1 MLARTIAASSLP
13 ATRRPAL
20 LAACLLAA
28 RAFHTARFVAPSR
41 TATSVPTSTIR
52 RADTTTH
59 KYRPPQSS
67 HAFVLPSWH
76 CLHSLWHSGS
86 CSRSFFTARPLETA
100 PPPSKDVQQT
110 AVEPRADTPIVLP
123 SGQPKKLLDEHAEPA
138 HPEAAK
144 SDINKLINDQATA
157 AMSFMSASAEKVASL
172 ASATAEEISK
182 AAQAAKEAAAERATF
197 AKIPTIEET
206 SVHEGAPKDQQGES
220 AASLPKMPSSA
231 AVIRGTIFFDNM
243 YPIRVHW
250 LDPRYLAATDNH
262 NSIIPKLFASAFGVH
277 GFRLIGAIPRAN
289 EGGVF
294 VHFEVDRQDKIRTP
308 EDVTKALVTLLRAK
322 PVHALL
328 TPKAVRCHLVRG
340 SPFLDNLTSKFPY
353 NRLKIE
359 IKGPATALS
368 DLTLEQLYGEFSQF
382 GKIFDMTLN
391 NYEKDKPRSGVVQ
404 YVHMYSAVGA
414 RNCLHRLRLSVP
426 LIVTSLPATI
436 PPKTDDAAAKPEDG
450 VMTKPPPPPTAE
462 ALMFLSYDSILKTSV
477 ITDFFVKHPR
487 IMVPL
492 IGLLFAAFTFL
503 IFDPLRAF
511 NIENYI
517 THRFGL
523 KQLYGRLP
531 WPFNWL
537 RQQAN
542 EIGQSS
548 VFQMLR
554 RGAGMGESERD
565 AGIAHTWSSRQAD
578 EEKVRKWLNSNP
590 DRLLFITGP
599 RGAGRQS
606 LVKKLTADR
615 ENVVM
620 IDISHIIDR
629 TDDEFVKGLAA
640 TVGFAPGFALITWLA
655 NIMDI
660 FTPGASKA
668 SGSSTASSAQILKI
682 LECTSNACASIA
694 TKEHK
699 RMKKLYQQR
708 LAKMTPEEREAL
720 HAPPAPA
727 VEELAEGAAGN
738 ASAAKSAI
746 GSAPMNPE
754 KADSGGFS
762 KFATSMAAAV
772 GLSAKPALPEPPN
785 NAIPAEP
792 KPVDGAVSAATGA
805 LGAST
810 LAGTGQQPQAAASS
824 SNSKPDPVNN
834 NTEPLS
840 KTPVEPTTATPGKA
854 PLRLSEPAPHTQLS
868 GEGALTEQQRN
879 YHAYM
884 KQQAAK
890 KAQEVKAQKEA
901 QAKLEKEEQDRADAG
916 EPPLPKQA
924 VSSHHHSHLGG
935 LIEHEPDNLPL
946 FVIDGFNAENA
957 SKHGNFLQVLV
968 SWSAEM
974 SAAGVARFVY
984 LTDATLEESVAKSLP
999 EVKLAEV
1006 LLSDA
1011 TPEAA
1016 QEFLFSSLPASMR
1029 QAIPDSQTIQ
1039 ALQILGGRYNDLV
1052 TLVRGIENGSHP
1064 IETVED
1070 IVVQSMNSVKSMLFT
1085 EDKTV
1090 KWSKVQMWEVI
1101 NMIVGSS
1108 NGTVLYDDVLFNVF
1122 SGDDTPLKSLVRA
1135 DLLRVEPALSAGGD
1149 RLKAGSPVMNEAFK
1163 RLMYQQPKLKPGL
1176 DLLVLKY
1183 KIGTKKPSAQLFSR
1197 PAQLCSAAAS

>member
-1 MLARTIAASSLP
+1 ML
-13 ATRRPAL
+13 
-20 LAACLLAA
+20 
-28 RAFHTARFVAPSR
+28 
-41 TATSVPTSTIR
+41 
-52 RADTTTH
+52 
-59 KYRPPQSS
+59 
-67 HAFVLPSWH
+67 
-76 CLHSLWHSGS
+76 
-86 CSRSFFTARPLETA
+86 LE
-100 PPPSKDVQQT
+100 
-110 AVEPRADTPIVLP
+110 
-123 SGQPKKLLDEHAEPA
+123 EHAEAPPVTLDTGKQLN
-138 HPEAAK
+138 H
-144 SDINKLINDQATA
+144 QATVA
-157 AMSFMSASAEKVASL
+157 TPVVSATAEKVASPV
-172 ASATAEEISK
+172 STTAEETSK
-182 AAQAAKEAAAERATF
+182 VAQAAKEAAAEQATF

-206 SVHEGAPKDQQGES
+206 SEHDAPKGRPSES

-231 AVIRGTIFFDNM
+231 DVIRGLLFFDNM

-262 NSIIPKLFASAFGVH
+262 NSIIPKLFAQAFGVH

-294 VHFEVDRQDKIRTP
+294 VHFEVNRQQNIRTP
-308 EDVTKALVTLLRAK
+308 EDVTKALITLLRSK

-340 SPFLDNLTSKFPY
+340 SPFLDNLASKFPY

-368 DLTLEQLYGEFSQF
+368 DLTLEQLYGEFNQF
-382 GKIFDMTLN
+382 GKIFDLTLN
-391 NYEKDKPRSGVVQ
+391 NYEKDKPRTGVVQ

-426 LIVTSLPATI
+426 LIVSSLPATI
-436 PPKTDDAAAKPEDG
+436 PPKMDETTKPDDAAA
-450 VMTKPPPPPTAE
+450 VKPPPLPTAD
-462 ALMFLSYDSILKTSV
+462 ALVFLSYDSILKTSV

-492 IGLLFAAFTFL
+492 VGLLFAAFTFL
-503 IFDPLRAF
+503 IFDPLRAW

-548 VFQMLR
+548 VFQMLK
-554 RGAGMGESERD
+554 RGAGMGESDRD
-565 AGIAHTWSSRQAD
+565 SAISHTWSSRQAD
-578 EEKVRKWLNSNP
+578 EENVRKWLNSNP

-599 RGAGRQS
+599 RGAGKQS

-615 ENVVM
+615 SNVVM

-629 TDDEFVKGLAA
+629 TDEEFVKGLAA
-640 TVGFAPGFALITWLA
+640 SVGFAPGFALITWLA

-699 RMKKLYQQR
+699 RAKKLYQQR
-708 LAKMTPEEREAL
+708 LARMTPEEREAL
-720 HAPPAPA
+720 RAPPAPA
-727 VEELAEGAAGN
+727 VEDLAEDATGN
-738 ASAAKSAI
+738 SSAAKSAI
-746 GSAPMNPE
+746 DGAPMNPE
-754 KADSGGFS
+754 HKEDGGTFS

-772 GLSAKPALPEPPN
+772 GLSAKPTALPEPPK
-785 NAIPAEP
+785 NASSTEP
-792 KPVDGAVSAATGA
+792 KPVDTAVSAASGA
-805 LGAST
+805 QGAAAP
-810 LAGTGQQPQAAASS
+810 AGAGQQPQASAAGSS
-824 SNSKPDPVNN
+824 SKAPPVNN
-834 NTEPLS
+834 NFEPLS
-840 KTPVEPTTATPGKA
+840 KTPVVPATATPGKA
-854 PLRLSEPAPHTQLS
+854 PLRLSEPTPHTQVTDET
-868 GEGALTEQQRN
+868 GLTEQQRN

-890 KAQEVKAQKEA
+890 KAQEAKVQKEA
-901 QAKLEKEEQDRADAG
+901 QAKLKQEEQDRVEAG
-916 EPPLPKQA
+916 ELPLKKKDQQLD
-924 VSSHHHSHLGG
+924 SHRHSHLGG
-935 LIEHEPDNLPL
+935 LVEHDPDNLPL

-968 SWSAEM
+968 SWSAEL

-984 LTDATLEESVAKSLP
+984 LTDATLEESVSKSLP

-1011 TPEAA
+1011 SPEAA
-1016 QEFLFSSLPASMR
+1016 QEFLFSSLPTSMR

-1039 ALQILGGRYNDLV
+1039 ALQILGGRFNDLV
-1052 TLVRGIENGSHP
+1052 TLVRGIENGAHP
-1064 IETVED
+1064 IETVEE

-1085 EDKTV
+1085 EDKSV
-1090 KWSKVQMWEVI
+1090 KWTKVQMWETI
-1101 NMIVGSS
+1101 NMIAGSPS
-1108 NGTVLYDDVLFNVF
+1108 GTVLYDDALFNIF
-1122 SGDDTPLKSLVRA
+1122 QGDDTPLKSLVRA

-1163 RLMYQQPKLKPGL
+1163 RLIYQQPKLKPGL

-1183 KIGTKKPSAQLFSR
+1183 KIGQEQAKINTIEEELMRIAQTADEVIAQQYGGGSSNALSNGRLEKGWYQPQEEASSSKYLMLRQNFLLKLLNDSHEKIVNFDQKRRECEASIKKINKLNS
-1197 PAQLCSAAAS
+1197 